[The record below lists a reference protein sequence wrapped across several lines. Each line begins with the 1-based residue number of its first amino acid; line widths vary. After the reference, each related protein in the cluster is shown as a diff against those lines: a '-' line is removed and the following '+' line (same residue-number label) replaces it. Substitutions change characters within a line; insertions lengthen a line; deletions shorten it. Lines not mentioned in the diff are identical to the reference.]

1 MWFERD
7 ENSKSTLDF
16 SKIYQNFQSDLT
28 PERREDFI
36 NEDPAT
42 KSNEQAVVDLQRIV
56 KSTKLFSEVN
66 AHLSDDFMNLI
77 DVAAARTLGGSAGNT
92 DLDLFGILLMNRHCY
107 LATPFADPSDD
118 TQLLR
123 RTVELKQDILS
134 TLFGWSLLVL
144 DEADFLK

>member
-1 MWFERD
+1 
-7 ENSKSTLDF
+7 
-16 SKIYQNFQSDLT
+16 LT

-42 KSNEQAVVDLQRIV
+42 KSSEQAVADLQRII
-56 KSTKLFSEVN
+56 KSTKLFTEVN

-77 DVAAARTLGGSAGNT
+77 DVAAARTSGGADS
-92 DLDLFGILLMNRHCY
+92 LDLFGLLLMNRHCY
-107 LATPFADPSDD
+107 LATPFAEDA
-118 TQLLR
+118 QLLR

-144 DEADFLK
+144 DEADFMKQPTYEDRKAYVIQRMG